1 MLMLQALIS
10 SFLTRIRQLWIC
22 WRRSLRYIQAGE
34 YFLRMLETRT
44 LTELFL
50 ISLRPRL
57 PMVNELMG
65 WDWNFG
71 FMDYG
76 ACVLLIHSWTAV

>member
-1 MLMLQALIS
+1 VFSLNVGNTDIDKNYSSIS
-10 SFLTRIRQLWIC
+10 P
-22 WRRSLRYIQAGE
+22 
-34 YFLRMLETRT
+34 
-44 LTELFL
+44 
-50 ISLRPRL
+50 RPRL

-76 ACVLLIHSWTAV
+76 ACVLLIHS